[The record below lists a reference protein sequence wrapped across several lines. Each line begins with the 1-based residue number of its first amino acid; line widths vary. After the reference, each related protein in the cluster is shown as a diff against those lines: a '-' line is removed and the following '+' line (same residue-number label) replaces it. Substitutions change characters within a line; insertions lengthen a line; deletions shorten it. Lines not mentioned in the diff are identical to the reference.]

1 MSTNIAL
8 PIRRFFEQHLVA
20 ERGLSQH
27 TILSYRDTLKLLLT
41 FATKLLRKHCEELT
55 IEELSADLVRKFLAD
70 LEKTRRNSVRTRNA
84 RLAAI
89 HAFFRYLATVD
100 PRLLARSQSVLG
112 IPFKRYVRPV
122 LGYMQQEEVINILG
136 QINRDARFG
145 RRDDA
150 ILRVLYNTGA
160 RAQEI
165 VNIDVPDIRF
175 SRPYLVHLHGK
186 GHKERTCPLWPETMT
201 AIKSYLQERSTKP
214 TDRTPL
220 FVNRHGARLT
230 RFGLRY
236 IVGHRVAVAGK
247 SNPRLLTR
255 KIGPHTWRHT
265 TGMHLL
271 QSGVD
276 LDMIRS
282 WLGHSSIQ
290 TTHEYIEVD
299 LEMKRKT
306 LKSCENLLPKTD
318 KRGPSWQRD
327 AGILKWLSRL

>member
-122 LGYMQQEEVINILG
+122 LGYMQREEVINILG
-136 QINRDARFG
+136 QIKRDARYG

-150 ILRVLYNTGA
+150 ILRALYNTGA

-165 VNIDVPDIRF
+165 ANIDVPDIRF

-186 GHKERTCPLWPETMT
+186 DHDSDQVLSAGAIDEADRSNAPL
-201 AIKSYLQERSTKP
+201 L
-214 TDRTPL
+214 
-220 FVNRHGARLT
+220 NRHGARLT